1 MNSSSHVSAKNVWMI
16 IAHDLVHMISHM
28 RGVELPS
35 FAAQILVKVLVQ
47 CTMESFDP
55 APHFGR

>member
-1 MNSSSHVSAKNVWMI
+1 
-16 IAHDLVHMISHM
+16 M